1 MRLIDSFRN
10 IYGSFYGILLF
21 SSYLYF
27 MLTGAI
33 WLYEFP
39 GISALIFVAVFGVQM
54 YFKNKLA
61 NLIIGIILL
70 FMSIGLLL
78 QQLADY
84 GKPGTD
90 SLMLGFAVL
99 NILGAGVLIFSFMQ
113 AFLQKEP

>member
-10 IYGSFYGILLF
+10 LYGGFYGILLF
-21 SSYLYF
+21 SAYLYF

-61 NLIIGIILL
+61 NLIIGVILL

-78 QQLADY
+78 QQLSLY
-84 GKPGTD
+84 EKPAGGD
-90 SLMLGFAVL
+90 SLMLGFAIL
-99 NILGAGVLIFSFMQ
+99 NILGSGVLIFSFLQ
-113 AFLQKEP
+113 AFLQKE